1 MSNTTFHPDSLI
13 MVLVELSELLPNW
26 LLNQASKKPNNV
38 YMYLDEIQPNVSN
51 IHVHYVHVGGL
62 NVP

>member
-1 MSNTTFHPDSLI
+1 MSNTTVHPECLI
-13 MVLVELSELLPNW
+13 MVLVELSELLSNW
-26 LLNQASKKPNNV
+26 LLNYAFKKPNNA
-38 YMYLDEIQPNVSN
+38 YMYLDKIQPNVSN